1 MKNILFRLYN
11 TLTRQLEEFKP
22 IHPPEVRMY
31 TCGMTVYDHT
41 TVGHMR
47 TYVNTDFLRR
57 TLEYL
62 GYKVR
67 MVENVTDVGHL
78 VSDADVGE
86 DKLQKKAEKERKS
99 AWEIAREYEKE
110 FYETLD
116 KLNVLRPTVVTRA
129 TENIKEMIELV
140 ADLEKKGYTYVIPGD
155 GVYFDTAKFPD
166 YGKMAKINE
175 VDLKAGARVEMV
187 PGKRN
192 LTDFA
197 LWKFSPPDK
206 KRDME
211 WESPWSKR
219 SFPGWHIECSVMAMK
234 FLTPAFSKGKYQPER
249 FETIDL
255 HTGGEDHIMIH
266 HPNEI
271 AQTEASTGKKFAN
284 FWFHNRFLMVEGRK
298 MSKSLGNFYTLKD
311 IEEKGFSPLAV
322 RYLFATAHYRQ
333 RLNFTWEALAAA
345 QTAFNRLYENVAVL
359 RDEKESVPVDAGGV
373 KLSDLEGVNV
383 RVERKETEWRDKFIK
398 AISDDLNMPQAIAV
412 VWEMLRS
419 GLDSKSKY
427 QLLLDWDRVLG
438 LGLEE
443 VGGEKWEVEKG
454 IEEGDE
460 IRKLV
465 DERERLRKEK
475 KWQEADEIRKEV
487 EKRGFIIEDTARG
500 YRLKR
505 KLGKT

>member
-1 MKNILFRLYN
+1 VDNKVVRKVKLFN
-11 TLTRQLEEFKP
+11 TLTRKLEEFKP
-22 IHPPEVRMY
+22 ARPPEVRMY

-57 TLEYL
+57 TLEYF
-62 GYKVR
+62 GYKVK

-78 VSDADVGE
+78 VSDADIGE
-86 DKLQKKAEKERKS
+86 DKLQKRAEKERKS
-99 AWEIAREYEKE
+99 AWEIAKEYEKE

-116 KLNVLRPTVVTRA
+116 KLNVLRPTVITRA

-140 ADLEKKGYTYVIPGD
+140 ADLEKKGYTYIIPGD

-175 VDLKAGARVEMV
+175 VDLKAGARVEVV

-192 LTDFA
+192 PTDFA

-219 SFPGWHIECSVMAMK
+219 SFPGWHIECSAMAMK
-234 FLTPAFSKGKYQPER
+234 FLTPAFSKGKYQPEK

-255 HTGGEDHIMIH
+255 HTGGEDHIMVH

-284 FWFHNRFLMVEGRK
+284 FWFHNRFLMIEGRK

-311 IEEKGFSPLAV
+311 IEEKGFHPLAI

-333 RLNFTWEALAAA
+333 RLNFTWESLAAA
-345 QTAFNRLYENVAVL
+345 QSALNRLYENVSILRCKTGVTPINEGEWHEKFAQAV
-359 RDEKESVPVDAGGV
+359 A
-373 KLSDLEGVNV
+373 
-383 RVERKETEWRDKFIK
+383 
-398 AISDDLNMPQAIAV
+398 DDLNMPQAIAV
-412 VWEMLRS
+412 VWEMLKS
-419 GLDSKSKY
+419 NLDNQSKY
-427 QLLLDWDRVLG
+427 ALLLDWDRVLG
-438 LGLEE
+438 FRLGLEVRSGKCEAGNE
-443 VGGEKWEVEKG
+443 VGSEIKG
-454 IEEGDE
+454 LL
-460 IRKLV
+460 K
-465 DERERLRKEK
+465 EREKLRGEK
-475 KWQEADEIRKEV
+475 KWQEADEIRKKIE
-487 EKRGFIIEDTARG
+487 EQGFIVEDTLEG
-500 YRLKR
+500 QKIKR
-505 KLGKT
+505 KNRPLLKTD